1 MQFKTSCYNKTLLKK
16 DLTRF
21 APLWGLYTLGLLLW
35 LTLSWNRQQEA
46 YFSAS
51 NFVAL
56 FPGLIVVNLG
66 YGALAAAVLFGDLYN
81 TRMCYGTHALPM
93 TRGCW
98 FGTHILSGLLFSL
111 VPTAVLAAVSLPL
124 LASAPVPNG
133 WQLSIYWFLSTNLEY
148 LIFFGIAVFSAMC
161 AGNWLGLAAVYGLI
175 NFGSMIVCL
184 LVEKLFTPLLFG
196 VVTPRQP
203 FETLSPLYNLAGKTL
218 IVMHPDSAAK
228 PDGTMEYF
236 GTFTLGDGW
245 SSLVVLALVGVAF
258 LVVACLLYRRRNLE
272 TAGDFLAMNI
282 LKPIMG
288 VCLALTGAGFALL
301 VVAVFDFGNYTNTDR
316 MFYALVG
323 LAVGWFAG
331 QMLLSRSTRV
341 FAPRKWLG
349 LVVLTAV
356 VAAAMGLT
364 RLDPLGIVDWIP
376 QAGDLKKASISV
388 DYSYNC
394 PLEDPEEV
402 ETVLELHELAIKEH
416 WTREALRDR
425 AAQLEEEN
433 PDAETRW
440 LEFTLVYEDNNGW
453 TSTRTYYMPAE
464 GEGADMIREL
474 TSTLTAVFSRYG
486 NRDLQIR
493 TKEDLMAQV
502 QKPQS
507 IYVEDIA
514 LPPEL
519 LTEETVRSLFQAI
532 IADCQAG
539 HLSQEYLLHP
549 VDYYDNQYGGT
560 AARASYYI
568 QVSLNRDFFFSLDFF
583 VDSENILAWA
593 ESMGITLDMI
603 RGIA

>member
-1 MQFKTSCYNKTLLKK
+1 M
-16 DLTRF
+16 
-21 APLWGLYTLGLLLW
+21 
-35 LTLSWNRQQEA
+35 
-46 YFSAS
+46 
-51 NFVAL
+51 L
-56 FPGLIVVNLG
+56 FL
-66 YGALAAAVLFGDLYN
+66 
-81 TRMCYGTHALPM
+81 
-93 TRGCW
+93 
-98 FGTHILSGLLFSL
+98 
-111 VPTAVLAAVSLPL
+111 
-124 LASAPVPNG
+124 
-133 WQLSIYWFLSTNLEY
+133 
-148 LIFFGIAVFSAMC
+148 
-161 AGNWLGLAAVYGLI
+161 LGLAILIVGYCTYGKFIETILEPDNRPTPAKTRADGVDYVELPHWKNMLI
-175 NFGSMIVCL
+175 QL
-184 LVEKLFTPLLFG
+184 LNIAGVGPVIGVILGIKFG
-196 VVTPRQP
+196 VIAFVIIPIGNIIGGAVHDFTSGMMSLRHDGA
-203 FETLSPLYNLAGKTL
+203 NLPALIRMTTGKTF
-218 IVMHPDSAAK
+218 
-228 PDGTMEYF
+228 YF
-236 GTFTLGDGW
+236 IF
-245 SSLVVLALVGVAF
+245 SLFMIF
-258 LVVACLLYRRRNLE
+258 LL
-272 TAGDFLAMNI
+272 
-282 LKPIMG
+282 
-288 VCLALTGAGFALL
+288 LL

-376 QAGDLKKASISV
+376 QAGDLKRASISV

-402 ETVLELHELAIKEH
+402 ETVLQLHELAIKEH

-493 TKEDLMAQV
+493 TEEDLMAQV

-519 LTEETVRSLFQAI
+519 LTEETLRSLFQAI

-560 AARASYYI
+560 AAKASYYI